1 MNTLLNTKTLLIS
14 LLEIVLQLFIFF
26 EKGKI
31 LYKTT
36 MHSLY
41 FY

>member
-31 LYKTT
+31 
-36 MHSLY
+36 
-41 FY
+41 